1 MAYQINNKT
10 KIIGLLFSSLIIITW
25 AYFLMPK
32 KEWYK
37 QQINPPVKNAD
48 LPFSEIIFNTDSAL
62 NIKKENGTLIH
73 IPANAFTNL
82 QGKAITGKVSLKY
95 RTFDNAIDILR
106 SGIPMSTNGDRNAFL
121 QSAGMIELNAYQ
133 DGNQL
138 MLKTEK
144 YIDVELASFKKTDG
158 FELYY
163 LNDSANW
170 NVSNNFNNIENS
182 RKKLKLKNLIAP
194 VSPNPKDSIQ
204 DLIFEM
210 VANLNEVPYLKS
222 FENLKWKIDRKN
234 ISEELLEAMRVDWD
248 EVSIKEINKRKLKYE
263 MVFTKTM
270 RDFSSN
276 AITKTFKVNASPVF
290 NKEEKR
296 TFRNDF
302 AEKMKDYE
310 INFAK
315 YTAEKLRLEQEA
327 DMVNQFRINKMG
339 IWNVDKVMNDA
350 DLLIT
355 NISFDFEKEID
366 PTTNHIMTYV
376 IYEDNNSVIT
386 YLPKDLKKV
395 GLLRNKKMKILAI
408 LPNNKI
414 AIVNDDEI
422 KAQLKISADR
432 LFLKTV
438 KANAEEYLKSP
449 LSPPRGK
456 FSKSS

>member
-1 MAYQINNKT
+1 M
-10 KIIGLLFSSLIIITW
+10 
-25 AYFLMPK
+25 
-32 KEWYK
+32 
-37 QQINPPVKNAD
+37 
-48 LPFSEIIFNTDSAL
+48 
-62 NIKKENGTLIH
+62 
-73 IPANAFTNL
+73 
-82 QGKAITGKVSLKY
+82 VSFKY
-95 RTFDNAIDILR
+95 RTFENAIDIFR
-106 SGIPMSTNGDRNAFL
+106 SGIPMSTNGERNAFL

-133 DGNQL
+133 DGNPL
-138 MLKTEK
+138 TLKSEK

-158 FELYY
+158 YELYY

-182 RKKLKLKNLIAP
+182 RKKLKLQNLITP
-194 VSPNPKDSIQ
+194 ISPNPEDSIQ
-204 DLIFEM
+204 DLIFEI
-210 VANLNEVPYLKS
+210 VANLNDAPYLKS

-234 ISEELLEAMRVDWD
+234 ISDELLEAMRVDWD
-248 EVSIKEINKRKLKYE
+248 DVAIKEINKRKMKYE

-270 RDFSSN
+270 RDFSSDT
-276 AITKTFKVNASPVF
+276 ITKTFKVNASPVF
-290 NKEEKR
+290 NKNEKR
-296 TFRNDF
+296 AFRNDF

-339 IWNVDKVMNDA
+339 IWNVDKIMNDA

-366 PTTNHIMTYV
+366 PSTNHIMTYV
-376 IYEDNNSVIT
+376 IYEDNNSVIS

-395 GLLRNKKMKILAI
+395 GLLRNKKMKILAV

-438 KANAEEYLKSP
+438 KASAVEYLKSP
-449 LSPPRGK
+449 LNPPRGK
-456 FSKSS
+456 FSSIGILMNDLLTQNFL

>member
-10 KIIGLLFSSLIIITW
+10 KIIGLLFSGLIIITW

-32 KEWYK
+32 NERYK

-48 LPFSEIIFNTDSAL
+48 LPFSEIMFNADSAL
-62 NIKKENGTLIH
+62 IIEKENGTLIR
-73 IPANAFTNL
+73 IPENAFKTL
-82 QGKAITGKVSLKY
+82 QGKDVTGNVSFKY
-95 RTFDNAIDILR
+95 RTFENAIDIFR

-133 DGNQL
+133 DGNPL
-138 MLKTEK
+138 TLKSEK

-158 FELYY
+158 YELYY

-170 NVSNNFNNIENS
+170 NVTNNFNNTENT
-182 RKKLKLKNLIAP
+182 RKKLKLQNLITP
-194 VSPNPKDSIQ
+194 ISPNPEDSIQ
-204 DLIFEM
+204 DLVFEM
-210 VANLNEVPYLKS
+210 VANLNDAPYLKS

-234 ISEELLEAMRVDWD
+234 ISDELLEAMRVDWD
-248 EVSIKEINKRKLKYE
+248 DVAIKEINKRKMKYE

-270 RDFSSN
+270 REFSSD
-276 AITKTFKVNASPVF
+276 AVTKTFKVNASPVF
-290 NKEEKR
+290 NKDEKR
-296 TFRNDF
+296 AFRNDF
-302 AEKMKDYE
+302 VEKMKDYE

-339 IWNVDKVMNDA
+339 IWNVDKIMNDA

-366 PTTNHIMTYV
+366 LSTNHIMTYV
-376 IYEDNNSVIT
+376 IYEDNNSVIS

-438 KANAEEYLKSP
+438 KASAVEYLNGLRKNDVVVN
-449 LSPPRGK
+449 
-456 FSKSS
+456 

>member
-1 MAYQINNKT
+1 MVFQLNNKT
-10 KIIGLLFSSLIIITW
+10 KIIGLTFSGIMIIIG
-25 AYFLMPK
+25 AYFFLPK
-32 KEWYK
+32 NENYI

-48 LPFSEIIFNTDSAL
+48 LPFSEIVFNADSA
-62 NIKKENGTLIH
+62 ITIEKENGTLIR
-73 IPANAFTNL
+73 IPENAFTNI
-82 QGKAITGKVSLKY
+82 QGKAITGMVSFKY
-95 RTFDNAIDILR
+95 RTFDNAIDIFR
-106 SGIPMSTNGDRNAFL
+106 SGIPMSTNQDRNAFL

-133 DGNQL
+133 EGNRL
-138 MLKTEK
+138 MLKPEK

-158 FELYY
+158 YELYY

-170 NVSNNFNNIENS
+170 NVTNNFNNIENS
-182 RKKLKLKNLIAP
+182 RKKLKLQNLITP
-194 VSPNPKDSIQ
+194 ISPNPEDSIQ

-210 VANLNEVPYLKS
+210 VANLEDAPYLKS

-234 ISEELLEAMRVDWD
+234 ISDELLEAMRVDWD
-248 EVSIKEINKRKLKYE
+248 DVAIKEINKRKMKYE

-276 AITKTFKVNASPVF
+276 AVTKSFKVNASPVF
-290 NKEEKR
+290 NKNEKR
-296 TFRNDF
+296 AFRNDF
-302 AEKMKDYE
+302 AEKMNDYE

-339 IWNVDKVMNDA
+339 IWNVDKIINDA

-355 NISFDFEKEID
+355 NISFDFEKDID
-366 PTTNHIMTYV
+366 PSTNHIITYV
-376 IYEDNNSVIT
+376 IYEDNNSVIS

-438 KANAEEYLKSP
+438 KSSAVEYLKRS
-449 LSPPRGK
+449 
-456 FSKSS
+456 

>member
-1 MAYQINNKT
+1 MVYQLNNKT
-10 KIIGLLFSSLIIITW
+10 KIIGLTFSGIMIIIG
-25 AYFLMPK
+25 AYFFLPK
-32 KEWYK
+32 NENYN
-37 QQINPPVKNAD
+37 QQINPPIKNAD
-48 LPFSEIIFNTDSAL
+48 LPFSEIVFNADSA
-62 NIKKENGTLIH
+62 ITIEKENGTLIR
-73 IPANAFTNL
+73 IPANAFINP
-82 QGKAITGKVSLKY
+82 QGKAITGKVSFKY
-95 RTFDNAIDILR
+95 RTFENAIDIFR
-106 SGIPMSTNGDRNAFL
+106 SGIPMSTNQDRNAFL

-133 DGNQL
+133 EGNQL
-138 MLKTEK
+138 MLKPEK

-158 FELYY
+158 YELYY

-170 NVSNNFNNIENS
+170 NVTNNFNNIENS
-182 RKKLKLKNLIAP
+182 RKKLKLQNLITP
-194 VSPNPKDSIQ
+194 ISPNPEDSIQ

-210 VANLNEVPYLKS
+210 VANLEDAPYLKS

-234 ISEELLEAMRVDWD
+234 ISDELLEAMRVDWD
-248 EVSIKEINKRKLKYE
+248 DVAIKEINKRKMKYE

-276 AITKTFKVNASPVF
+276 AVTKTFKVNASPVF
-290 NKEEKR
+290 NKNEKR
-296 TFRNDF
+296 AFRNDF
-302 AEKMKDYE
+302 SEKMKDYE

-315 YTAEKLRLEQEA
+315 YTAEKLRVEQEA

-339 IWNVDKVMNDA
+339 IWNVDKIINDA

-366 PTTNHIMTYV
+366 PSTNHIMIYV
-376 IYEDNNSVIT
+376 IYEDNNSVIP

-395 GLLRNKKMKILAI
+395 GLLRNKKMKILAV

-414 AIVNDDEI
+414 AIVNDEEI

-438 KANAEEYLKSP
+438 KSNAEEYLNG
-449 LSPPRGK
+449 LRENDVVVN
-456 FSKSS
+456 

>member
-1 MAYQINNKT
+1 MVYQLNNKT
-10 KIIGLLFSSLIIITW
+10 KIIGLTFSGIMIIIG

-32 KEWYK
+32 NEKYI
-37 QQINPPVKNAD
+37 QQINPPIKNAD
-48 LPFSEIIFNTDSAL
+48 LPFTEIVFNVDSA
-62 NIKKENGTLIH
+62 ITIEKENGTLIR
-73 IPANAFTNL
+73 IPANAFKTL
-82 QGKAITGKVSLKY
+82 QGKDVTGNVSFKY
-95 RTFDNAIDILR
+95 RTFENAIDIFR
-106 SGIPMSTNGDRNAFL
+106 SGIPMSTNQDRNAFL

-133 DGNQL
+133 DGNPL
-138 MLKTEK
+138 TLKSEK

-158 FELYY
+158 YELYY

-170 NVSNNFNNIENS
+170 NVSNNFNNKENS
-182 RKKLKLKNLIAP
+182 RKKLKLQNLITP
-194 VSPNPKDSIQ
+194 ISPNPEDSIQ

-210 VANLNEVPYLKS
+210 VANLNDAPYLKS

-234 ISEELLEAMRVDWD
+234 ISDELLEAMRVDWD
-248 EVSIKEINKRKLKYE
+248 DVAIKEINKRKMKYE

-270 RDFSSN
+270 RDFSSD
-276 AITKTFKVNASPVF
+276 AVTKTFKVNASPVF
-290 NKEEKR
+290 NKDEKR
-296 TFRNDF
+296 AFRNDF

-339 IWNVDKVMNDA
+339 IWNVDKIINDA

-366 PTTNHIMTYV
+366 PSTNHIMTYV
-376 IYEDNNSVIT
+376 IYEDNNSVIS

-395 GLLRNKKMKILAI
+395 GLLRNKKMKILAV

-438 KANAEEYLKSP
+438 KASAVEYLNGLRKNDVVVN
-449 LSPPRGK
+449 
-456 FSKSS
+456 

>member
-10 KIIGLLFSSLIIITW
+10 KIIGLLFSGLIIITW
-25 AYFLMPK
+25 VYFLLPK
-32 KEWYK
+32 NEKYN
-37 QQINPPVKNAD
+37 QQINPPIKNVD
-48 LPFSEIIFNTDSAL
+48 LPFSEIVFNADSA
-62 NIKKENGTLIH
+62 ITIEKENGTLIR
-73 IPANAFTNL
+73 IPANAFKTP
-82 QGKAITGKVSLKY
+82 QGKDVTGNVSFKY
-95 RTFDNAIDILR
+95 RTFENAIDIFR
-106 SGIPMSTNGDRNAFL
+106 SGIPMSTNQDRNAFL

-133 DGNQL
+133 EGKPL
-138 MLKTEK
+138 MLKPEK

-158 FELYY
+158 YELYY

-182 RKKLKLKNLIAP
+182 RKKLKLKNLMVP
-194 VSPNPKDSIQ
+194 VSPNPEDSIQ

-234 ISEELLEAMRVDWD
+234 ISDELLEAMRVDWD
-248 EVSIKEINKRKLKYE
+248 DVAIKEINKRKMKYE

-270 RDFSSN
+270 RDFSSD

-290 NKEEKR
+290 NKDEKR
-296 TFRNDF
+296 AFKNDF
-302 AEKMKDYE
+302 VEKMKVYE
-310 INFAK
+310 VDFAK
-315 YTAEKLRLEQEA
+315 YTQEKIRLEREA

-339 IWNVDKVMNDA
+339 IWNVDKIMNNA

-366 PTTNHIMTYV
+366 PSTNHIMTYV
-376 IYEDNNSVIT
+376 IYEDNNSVIS

-395 GLLRNKKMKILAI
+395 GLLRNKKMKILAV

-438 KANAEEYLKSP
+438 KASAVEYLNS
-449 LSPPRGK
+449 LRNNDVVVN
-456 FSKSS
+456 

>member
-10 KIIGLLFSSLIIITW
+10 KIIGLAFSGLIIITW
-25 AYFLMPK
+25 TYFLLPK
-32 KEWYK
+32 NEQYN
-37 QQINPPVKNAD
+37 QQINPPIKNVD
-48 LPFSEIIFNTDSAL
+48 LPFSEIVFNADSA
-62 NIKKENGTLIH
+62 IIIEKENGTLIS
-73 IPANAFTNL
+73 IPANAFTNQ
-82 QGKAITGKVSLKY
+82 QGKAITGMVSFKY
-95 RTFDNAIDILR
+95 RTFDDAIDIFK
-106 SGIPMSTNGDRNAFL
+106 SGIPMSTNQERNAFL

-133 DGNQL
+133 DGNPL
-138 MLKTEK
+138 TLKSEK

-158 FELYY
+158 YELYY

-170 NVSNNFNNIENS
+170 NVTNNFNNIENS
-182 RKKLKLKNLIAP
+182 RKKLKLHNLITP
-194 VSPNPKDSIQ
+194 ISPNPEDSIQ

-210 VANLNEVPYLKS
+210 VANLEDAPYLKS

-234 ISEELLEAMRVDWD
+234 ISDELLEAMRVDWD
-248 EVSIKEINKRKLKYE
+248 EVAIKEINKRKMKYE

-270 RDFSSN
+270 RDFSSDT
-276 AITKTFKVNASPVF
+276 ITKTFKVNASPVF
-290 NKEEKR
+290 NKDEKR
-296 TFRNDF
+296 AFRNDF
-302 AEKMKDYE
+302 AEKMKAYE

-339 IWNVDKVMNDA
+339 IWNVDKIMNDA

-366 PTTNHIMTYV
+366 PSTNHIMTYV
-376 IYEDNNSVIT
+376 IYEDNNSVIS
-386 YLPKDLKKV
+386 YLPKDLKNV

-438 KANAEEYLKSP
+438 KASAVEYLNG
-449 LSPPRGK
+449 LRNNDVVLN
-456 FSKSS
+456 

>member
-1 MAYQINNKT
+1 MVYQLNNKT
-10 KIIGLLFSSLIIITW
+10 KIIGLIFSGIMIIIGV
-25 AYFLMPK
+25 YFFLPK
-32 KEWYK
+32 NERYI
-37 QQINPPVKNAD
+37 QQINPPIKNAD
-48 LPFSEIIFNTDSAL
+48 LPFSEIVFNADSA
-62 NIKKENGTLIH
+62 ITIEKENGTLIR
-73 IPANAFTNL
+73 IPANAFTNQ
-82 QGKAITGKVSLKY
+82 QGKAISGKVSFKY
-95 RTFDNAIDILR
+95 RTFENAIDIFR
-106 SGIPMSTNGDRNAFL
+106 SGIPMSTNQDRNTFL

-133 DGNQL
+133 EGNQL
-138 MLKTEK
+138 MLKPEK

-158 FELYY
+158 YELYY

-170 NVSNNFNNIENS
+170 NVTNNFTNIENS
-182 RKKLKLKNLIAP
+182 RKKLKLQNLITP
-194 VSPNPKDSIQ
+194 ISPNPEDSIQ
-204 DLIFEM
+204 DLIFEI
-210 VANLNEVPYLKS
+210 VANLNDAPYLKS

-234 ISEELLEAMRVDWD
+234 ISDELLEAMRVDWD
-248 EVSIKEINKRKLKYE
+248 DVAIKEINKRKMKYE

-276 AITKTFKVNASPVF
+276 AVTKTFKVNASPVF
-290 NKEEKR
+290 NKNEKR
-296 TFRNDF
+296 AFRNDF

-339 IWNVDKVMNDA
+339 IWNVDKIMNDA

-366 PTTNHIMTYV
+366 PSTNHIMTYV
-376 IYEDNNSVIT
+376 IYEDNNSVIS

-438 KANAEEYLKSP
+438 KASAVEYLNKS
-449 LSPPRGK
+449 
-456 FSKSS
+456 